1 MPTRLTIRVIWVLVS
16 DGQIRSEQA
25 TSQIPQPNRAMLK
38 IVITGQFCALAMF
51 SPSSHFAQILSA
63 TTTSLMTYGTLSNE
77 RRF

>member
-38 IVITGQFCALAMF
+38 IVISGQFCALVMF
-51 SPSSHFAQILSA
+51 YGQADQRGCFFVAQFVLSIGLII
-63 TTTSLMTYGTLSNE
+63 T
-77 RRF
+77 